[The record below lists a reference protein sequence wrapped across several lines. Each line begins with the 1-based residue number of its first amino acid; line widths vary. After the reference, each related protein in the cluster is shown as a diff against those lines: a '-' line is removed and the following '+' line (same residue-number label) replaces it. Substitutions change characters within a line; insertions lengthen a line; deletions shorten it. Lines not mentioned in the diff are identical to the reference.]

1 MTNQHEERPLNLK
14 DIAKKVGVSKSTVS
28 RVVNGGANV
37 SKKTLDRV
45 NAVIKAEGFV
55 PNPGGRILH
64 LQQTHIIG
72 IVMLHSLQD
81 TFEDPYYFP
90 LFLQGVNQITHERGY
105 ATLLWIDSGED
116 DEEQF
121 YNRILK
127 NRLMDG
133 LLIASSRM
141 NTPVIEKLMA
151 SNTNFVM
158 VERPAIDI
166 ETVNYVISDTIQA
179 AYDAVK
185 HLIDCGFQRIATI
198 TGRLD
203 HVDGIDR
210 LQGYQRALSDAGM
223 QVDEH
228 LVVGGDFTYA
238 SGYRGMKSLLQQ
250 NVDAVFAATDRSAL
264 GAYRAIQEAHLSVP
278 KDIALVGF
286 DDLAQYV
293 QPPILSLTS
302 VRHHITEKSA
312 RATDLL
318 LDLIEGK
325 CDAPQQIVFPS
336 ELIIRGSSTSNSE

>member
-1 MTNQHEERPLNLK
+1 MAKRHNERPLNLK
-14 DIAKKVGVSKSTVS
+14 DIAKKAGVSKSTVS

-37 SKKTLDRV
+37 SKRTLEKV

-81 TFEDPYYFP
+81 TFEDPFYFP
-90 LFLQGVNQITHERGY
+90 LFLQGVHQVTHKRGY
-105 ATLLWIDSGED
+105 ATLLWIDGGED

-141 NTPVIEKLMA
+141 NTSVIERLLA
-151 SNTNFVM
+151 ANTQFVM
-158 VERPAIDI
+158 VERPPTGL
-166 ETVNYVISDTIQA
+166 ENVNYVISDTAHA
-179 AYDAVK
+179 AYGAVK
-185 HLIDCGFQRIATI
+185 HLIEQGYQRIATI

-210 LQGYQRALSDAGM
+210 LAGYQQALREFGLP
-223 QVDEH
+223 VDED
-228 LVVGGDFTYA
+228 LIVAGDFTYA
-238 SGYRGMKSLLQQ
+238 SGYGAMQTLLHQ

-264 GAYRAIQEAHLSVP
+264 GAYQAIQEAQLRVP
-278 KDIALVGF
+278 EDIALIGF

-293 QPPILSLTS
+293 QPPILNLTS

-312 RATDLL
+312 QATSLL
-318 LDLIEGK
+318 LDLIEDK
-325 CDAPQQIVFPS
+325 CEAPQQIVIPT
-336 ELIIRGSSTSNSE
+336 ELIIRKSSHPH